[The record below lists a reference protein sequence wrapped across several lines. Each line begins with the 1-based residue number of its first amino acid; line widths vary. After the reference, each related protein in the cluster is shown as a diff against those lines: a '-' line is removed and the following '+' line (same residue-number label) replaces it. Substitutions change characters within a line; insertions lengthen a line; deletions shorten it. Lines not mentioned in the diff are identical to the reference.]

1 MRRSKIVAALGIAM
15 MSGLAGSGQAHY
27 TACTPGPYIIFF
39 DRGVATDGRNA
50 PEIRDN
56 FVENHAACPTS
67 RIVIDGHVAAGE
79 AEGLAIE
86 RAIGARHYLV
96 GKGIAAGQIYLRDFG
111 SSEPRT
117 YAPGISSRIELTL
130 EAP

>member
-1 MRRSKIVAALGIAM
+1 MRRQKVVGALAIAIL
-15 MSGLAGSGQAHY
+15 SALAGSSQAHY
-27 TACTPGPYIIFF
+27 TVCTPGPYIIFF
-39 DRGVATDGRNA
+39 DRGMAADGQHG
-50 PEIRDN
+50 PEILDN
-56 FVENHAACPTS
+56 FVGNHAGCPTA

-86 RAIGARHYLV
+86 RAIGVRHYLV
-96 GKGIAAGQIYLRDFG
+96 GKGIAGGQIYLRDLG

-117 YAPGISSRIELTL
+117 YEPAISSRVELTL